1 MWCSEVPL
9 KEAFPLS
16 YRIVREKDALV
27 AEHLCVQMGL
37 FIGML
42 FYYIYPNWELEN
54 LQHFFALLHSVNIG
68 RSGEDGMV

>member
-1 MWCSEVPL
+1 MEAHKRKLGGDALNMFRLRSVGLSEVPL

-16 YRIVREKDALV
+16 YRIVRKKDALV

-42 FYYIYPNWELEN
+42 FY
-54 LQHFFALLHSVNIG
+54 
-68 RSGEDGMV
+68 